1 MPKAIETRKEREA
14 RAEAERQQY
23 KADDQKQLEIA
34 RELRIKREAAMK
46 IQAVYRGRVAQRY
59 YVPRKAEAVYATGKW
74 DLTVAFRKYCALQCE
89 IESHKERVCRRLR
102 EEVGKA
108 QEQRTSKD
116 KSGGFGDQEIDA
128 DMERA
133 IKENRFQEAMAK
145 AEHTAASQGF
155 SFADMS
161 EVFKKDRR
169 TFTYFSGALTEGYFI
184 SL

>member
-1 MPKAIETRKEREA
+1 MPKAIETRKDREA

-34 RELRIKREAAMK
+34 RELRIKREAATR

-59 YVPRKAEAVYATGKW
+59 YVPRKAEAVYAAGKW
-74 DLTVAFRKYCALQCE
+74 DMTIAFRKYCALQCE

-108 QEQRTSKD
+108 KTD

-184 SL
+184 NL